1 MLWNIPNR
9 PIDDKAVFIKVILIK
24 YWEKGRVDAEYFE
37 FVEER
42 FKILGLDTNINS
54 LPDRLRSV

>member
-1 MLWNIPNR
+1 M
-9 PIDDKAVFIKVILIK
+9 
-24 YWEKGRVDAEYFE
+24 DAEYFE